1 MSPQVL
7 GELLEVQQTIVV
19 DVTLEDYLWGRRQP
33 VSHLAGTTDWLG
45 CDERVERVDVW
56 LCR

>member
-1 MSPQVL
+1 MRPQVL
-7 GELLEVQQTIVV
+7 GELLEVQQTVMV
-19 DVTLEDYLWGRRQP
+19 DVTLEDYLWGRRQA

-45 CDERVERVDVW
+45 WDEWVERVDVR